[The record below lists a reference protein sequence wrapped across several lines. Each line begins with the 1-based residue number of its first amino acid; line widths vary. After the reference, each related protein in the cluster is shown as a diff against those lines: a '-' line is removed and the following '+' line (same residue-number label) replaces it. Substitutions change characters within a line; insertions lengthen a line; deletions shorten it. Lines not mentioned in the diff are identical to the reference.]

1 MNGILHRTNTCIH
14 MQICLHL
21 LANVPCLFAE
31 RNDDIQLPLTRYL
44 VDCESLE
51 GLIED
56 TEEYCTAVIPT
67 IILVHSYEQLRQDK
81 ESIIELLEKVQYSKA
96 G

>member
-1 MNGILHRTNTCIH
+1 
-14 MQICLHL
+14 MQMCLHL
-21 LANVPCLFAE
+21 LANVPCIAV
-31 RNDDIQLPLTRYL
+31 RDDDTELPLTPYL

-56 TEEYCTAVIPT
+56 NEEYCTRAIPT